1 MKKIPLTQG
10 QYALVDDEDLER
22 ANQFKWQAVWEKKT
36 KSFYAVMVTARPNR
50 KTIQMSRFIMQTPE
64 NLLCDHINH
73 DTLDNQKSNLRN
85 CTPSQ
90 NRMNQ
95 KSRNTKTGMKCIYP
109 TSHNHYQVRIWLNYK
124 IVYRKNFETLEE
136 ALSVRDQELKK
147 HHGEFANTE

>member
-10 QYALVDDEDLER
+10 QFALVDDEDFER
-22 ANQFKWQAVWEKKT
+22 VNQFKWQARLEKRT

-50 KTIQMSRFIMQTPE
+50 TTIQMSRFIMQTPDD
-64 NLLCDHINH
+64 LICDHISH

-95 KSRNTKTGMKCIYP
+95 KSKSTKPGMKCIYP
-109 TSHNHYQVRIWLNYK
+109 TRYGRYQVKIWSNYK
-124 IVYRKNFETLEE
+124 IVFRKNFNTLEE
-136 ALSVRDQELKK
+136 AISARDEELRK
-147 HHGEFANTE
+147 HHGEFANT